1 MVGWNDCTGYVG
13 MSVSKGKSMKANLT
27 VPPSSSAATQV
38 EVQESKRASRC
49 ILSGIL
55 TLTIVGLLVVPT
67 AFALPQD
74 GSPPQEKTAIVFGQN
89 IRYFEAGQGPAVIL
103 LHGMGGVKEMWMGN
117 LGALAAGYHVYAIDQ
132 IGFGHSDKPL
142 LDYKIATFV
151 DFLYAFMQ
159 TQNIGKATLVGNSFG
174 GWIALDFAIQ
184 HPGMVEK
191 LVLVD
196 SAGLAWLRPPGE
208 MNPSSIAAMRTLIE
222 SVFYN
227 KKMISDGDVQQ
238 AFADRMRNNAGYTI
252 QRAVAG
258 FDTPQFEDAK
268 LSSIHA
274 PTLVMWGRQDELIPL
289 ASGEKL
295 RDGISGAKLVVFEE
309 CGHVPQIEKSADF
322 NRALL
327 EFLGK

>member
-1 MVGWNDCTGYVG
+1 M
-13 MSVSKGKSMKANLT
+13 NL
-27 VPPSSSAATQV
+27 
-38 EVQESKRASRC
+38 RFRC
-49 ILSGIL
+49 
-55 TLTIVGLLVVPT
+55 GLLV
-67 AFALPQD
+67 FALLAASFALSED
-74 GSPPQEKTAIVFGQN
+74 GSLPQEKTAVVFDQN

-103 LHGMGGVKEMWMGN
+103 LHGMGGVKESWLGN
-117 LGALAAGYHVYAIDQ
+117 FGALAAGYHVYAIDQ

-159 TQNIGKATLVGNSFG
+159 AQNIGKATLVGNSFG

-184 HPGMVEK
+184 HAGMVEK

-196 SAGLAWLRPPGE
+196 AAGLAWLRPIPDL
-208 MNPSSIAAMRTLIE
+208 NPSSTAATRRLIE
-222 SVFYN
+222 SVFYD
-227 KKMISDGDVQQ
+227 KKMISDDAVLQV
-238 AFADRMRNNAGYTI
+238 FTDRMRNNDGYTI
-252 QRAVAG
+252 QRTVAG
-258 FDTPQFEDAK
+258 FATPQFEDSK
-268 LSSIHA
+268 LASIHV

-295 RDGISGAKLVVFEE
+295 RDGIGGAKLVVFEQ
-309 CGHVPQIEKSADF
+309 CGHVPQIEKSDQF

>member
-1 MVGWNDCTGYVG
+1 M
-13 MSVSKGKSMKANLT
+13 NL
-27 VPPSSSAATQV
+27 
-38 EVQESKRASRC
+38 RFRC
-49 ILSGIL
+49 
-55 TLTIVGLLVVPT
+55 GLLMLLLL
-67 AFALPQD
+67 AASFALSQ
-74 GSPPQEKTAIVFGQN
+74 GRSLPQEKTAVVFGQN

-103 LHGMGGVKEMWMGN
+103 LHGMGGIKESWMGSF
-117 LGALAAGYHVYAIDQ
+117 GALAAGSHVYAIDQ

-142 LDYKIATFV
+142 LDYKVATFV

-174 GWIALDFAIQ
+174 GWIALDFTVQ
-184 HPGMVEK
+184 HPDMVEK

-196 SAGLAWLRPPGE
+196 SAGLTWQQPLVE
-208 MNPSSIAAMRTLIE
+208 LNPSSVAATRTLLE
-222 SVFYN
+222 SVFYD
-227 KKMISDGDVQQ
+227 KKAISDDDAQQ
-238 AFADRMRNNAGYTI
+238 VFTQRMRNNDGYTI

-258 FDTPQFEDAK
+258 FATPQFEDAK
-268 LSSIHA
+268 LGSIHV

-295 RDGISGAKLVVFEE
+295 RDGISGAKLVVFEQ
-309 CGHVPQIEKSADF
+309 CGHVPQIEKSAEF

>member
-1 MVGWNDCTGYVG
+1 MVGRNDCAGYVG
-13 MSVSKGKSMKANLT
+13 TFASEKKTMNRKKGMRS
-27 VPPSSSAATQV
+27 
-38 EVQESKRASRC
+38 
-49 ILSGIL
+49 LSGIFIL
-55 TLTIVGLLVVPT
+55 MIVGLLIVP
-67 AFALPQD
+67 AGFASPQD
-74 GSPPQEKTAIVFGQN
+74 QSLPQEKTAVVFGQN
-89 IRYFEAGQGPAVIL
+89 IRYFEGGQGPAVIL
-103 LHGMGGVKEMWMGN
+103 LHGMGGDKEMWMGN
-117 LGALAAGYHVYAIDQ
+117 FAALAAGYHVYTIDQ

-151 DFLYAFMQ
+151 DFLAAFMQ
-159 TQNIGKATLVGNSFG
+159 TQNIAKATVVGNSFG

-184 HPGMVEK
+184 HPDMVEK

-196 SAGLAWLRPPGE
+196 AAGLAWMQPLAE
-208 MNPSSIAAMRTLIE
+208 MNPSSLAGTRTLIE

-227 KKMISDGDVQQ
+227 KKMVSDDAVRQV
-238 AFADRMRNNAGYTI
+238 FNDRMHDNIGYTI

-258 FDTPQFEDAK
+258 FATPQFEDAK
-268 LSSIHA
+268 LDSIHL

-295 RDGISGAKLVVFEE
+295 RDGIKGAKLVVFEQ
-309 CGHVPQIEKSADF
+309 CGHVPQIEKSAEF

>member
-1 MVGWNDCTGYVG
+1 M
-13 MSVSKGKSMKANLT
+13 NL
-27 VPPSSSAATQV
+27 
-38 EVQESKRASRC
+38 RFRC
-49 ILSGIL
+49 
-55 TLTIVGLLVVPT
+55 GLLMLLLL
-67 AFALPQD
+67 AASFALSQ
-74 GSPPQEKTAIVFGQN
+74 GRSLPQEKTAVVFGQN

-103 LHGMGGVKEMWMGN
+103 LHGMGGIKESWMGN
-117 LGALAAGYHVYAIDQ
+117 FGALAAGSHVYAIDQ

-142 LDYKIATFV
+142 LDYKVATFV

-174 GWIALDFAIQ
+174 GWIALDFTVQ
-184 HPGMVEK
+184 HPDMVEK

-196 SAGLAWLRPPGE
+196 SAGLTWQQPLVE
-208 MNPSSIAAMRTLIE
+208 LNPSSVAATRTLLE
-222 SVFYN
+222 SVFYD
-227 KKMISDGDVQQ
+227 KKAISDDDAQQ
-238 AFADRMRNNAGYTI
+238 VFTQRMRNNDGYTI

-258 FDTPQFEDAK
+258 FATPQFEDAK
-268 LSSIHA
+268 LGSIHV

-295 RDGISGAKLVVFEE
+295 RDGISGAKLVVFEQ
-309 CGHVPQIEKSADF
+309 CGHVPQIEKSAEF